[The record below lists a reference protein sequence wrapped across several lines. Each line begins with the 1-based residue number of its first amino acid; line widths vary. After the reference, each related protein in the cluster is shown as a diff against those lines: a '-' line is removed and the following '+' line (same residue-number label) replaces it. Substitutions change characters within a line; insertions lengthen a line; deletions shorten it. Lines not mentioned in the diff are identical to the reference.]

1 MILVQSST
9 ARHTGIAILHSMH
22 IKNYTCILL
31 VYFSI
36 FSLLLDLINYMAWSS
51 RLSYQ
56 KSIVKFISILSSKVQ
71 LDLHKIA

>member
-1 MILVQSST
+1 M
-9 ARHTGIAILHSMH
+9 
-22 IKNYTCILL
+22 YTL
-31 VYFSI
+31 VYYSI

-56 KSIVKFISILSSKVQ
+56 KSIVKFISILRGKVQ